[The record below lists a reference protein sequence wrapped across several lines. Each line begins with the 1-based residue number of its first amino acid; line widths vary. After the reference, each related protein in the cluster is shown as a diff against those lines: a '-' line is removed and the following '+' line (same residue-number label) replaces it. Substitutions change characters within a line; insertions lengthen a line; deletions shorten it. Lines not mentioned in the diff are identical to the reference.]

1 MINKQGFTL
10 MELIIAMAVGL
21 VIMAA
26 IYSASN
32 MGQRSSVGI
41 SQKVV
46 TQQDARAVLDLMAM
60 EIRMASYNP
69 LIKDGSTGNE
79 IWVDKT
85 GAAIA
90 AGNNNKLMKGIQ
102 IADNNQIM
110 IEMDLN
116 QNGKILCSEANEVI
130 YYKFDSVNQ
139 TISRQ
144 TGCGANP
151 GPLTPILGG
160 TGSATMVANK
170 TVNPAVNLFT
180 YWGPDITDAALT
192 DIDITAKVIADPV
205 TWVPQIRRII
215 ITIVAN
221 TELKDPTTSKVRTM
235 TYSTSIILRNHVL
248 SPPFPLS

>member
-10 MELIIAMAVGL
+10 IELIIAMGVGL
-21 VIMAA
+21 VIMTA
-26 IYSASN
+26 IYSATN
-32 MGQRSSVGI
+32 MGQNSSVGI

-69 LIKDGSTGNE
+69 LIKNSSTGNE
-79 IWVDKT
+79 IWVDKNGNT
-85 GAAIA
+85 ITAAD
-90 AGNNNKLMKGIQ
+90 NKRFMKGIQ

-116 QNGKILCSEANEVI
+116 QNGHVSCNEANEVI
-130 YYKFDSVNQ
+130 YYKFDSVNK

-144 TGCGANP
+144 TGCGANA

-160 TGSATMVANK
+160 TGSATMVANS
-170 TVNPAVNLFT
+170 TVNPVVNLFT
-180 YWGPDITDAALT
+180 YWGPDITDTALT
-192 DIDITAKVIADPV
+192 DIDITAKVIADPA
-205 TWVPQIRRII
+205 TWVPQIRRVI

-221 TELKDPTTSKVRTM
+221 TELKDPTTRNIRTM